1 MKTYKTD
8 GQNRVIFSKDMKVAE
23 LVDADFSLLSIL
35 LRMDMQLPFGDLSV
49 EELCRRYGISVELFL
64 MICQVYSTADYL
76 PDVESL
82 KADDLKYVI
91 KYLRASH
98 RLYLGELLPSIGR
111 GVERV
116 LECCEKRQRDIV
128 SSFYQGYCEELRA
141 HLEYE
146 EQNMFPYVE
155 SLLECKMQPAASI
168 SQAMEH
174 HTDICEKIDDIKSIL
189 IKYLPEECTLQQR
202 YELLRDVYA
211 MSEDLARHTLI
222 EVKILAPVAAR
233 QEQILRR

>member
-91 KYLRASH
+91 ITCNPDNYQSRKT
-98 RLYLGELLPSIGR
+98 
-111 GVERV
+111 
-116 LECCEKRQRDIV
+116 CEYAGGK
-128 SSFYQGYCEELRA
+128 
-141 HLEYE
+141 
-146 EQNMFPYVE
+146 
-155 SLLECKMQPAASI
+155 LLEIVEVPEGNDMR
-168 SQAMEH
+168 ERGE
-174 HTDICEKIDDIKSIL
+174 TEKCIYKFVL
-189 IKYLPEECTLQQR
+189 
-202 YELLRDVYA
+202 
-211 MSEDLARHTLI
+211 
-222 EVKILAPVAAR
+222 
-233 QEQILRR
+233 